1 MRVLV
6 ADDHPLI
13 VAGVRTV
20 LEQDSSFTVVGEAH
34 SGSDVLPLVG
44 RLDPDLVLLDM
55 RLPGMDGLGCLTRI
69 RERHPDVKVVILSAI
84 ADSERIDTALKEG
97 ACGYVLKT
105 VDPAHLL
112 AAIHQSIEGEGY
124 HPLAEHAED
133 ENVDSSGDL
142 TPREA
147 TILEAVTRGLSNQA
161 IAKELWVTEQTIK
174 FHLTNI
180 YRKLGVSNRTEAAL
194 WRLRQPS

>member
-20 LEQDSSFTVVGEAH
+20 LEQDEAFTIVGEAH

-55 RLPGMDGLGCLTRI
+55 RLPGMDGMGCLARI
-69 RERHPDVKVVILSAI
+69 RERHPDVKVVVLSAV
-84 ADSERIDTALKEG
+84 ADSERVEAALAEG

-105 VDPAHLL
+105 VDPNALL
-112 AAIHQSIEGEGY
+112 AAIHQSVEGEGY
-124 HPLAEHAED
+124 HPLQGAD
-133 ENVDSSGDL
+133 GDGTDDTTEL
-142 TPREA
+142 TPREQ
-147 TILEAVTRGLSNQA
+147 TILDAVTRGLSNQA
-161 IAKELWVTEQTIK
+161 VAKELWVTEQTIK

>member
-20 LEQDSSFTVVGEAH
+20 LEQDEAFTVVGEAH

-55 RLPGMDGLGCLTRI
+55 RLPGMDGMGCLTRI
-69 RERHPDVKVVILSAI
+69 RERHPDVKVVVLSAV
-84 ADSERIDTALKEG
+84 ADSAGVEAALAEG

-105 VDPAHLL
+105 VDPDALL
-112 AAIHQSIEGEGY
+112 AAIHQSVEGEGY
-124 HPLAEHAED
+124 HPLQAADCDGAD
-133 ENVDSSGDL
+133 EATEL
-142 TPREA
+142 TPREQ

-194 WRLRQPS
+194 WRLRQTS